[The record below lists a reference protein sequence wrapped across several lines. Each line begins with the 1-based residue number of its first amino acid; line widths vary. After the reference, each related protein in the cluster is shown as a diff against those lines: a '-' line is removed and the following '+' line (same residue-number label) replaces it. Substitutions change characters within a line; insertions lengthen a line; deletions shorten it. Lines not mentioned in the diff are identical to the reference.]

1 MNYSE
6 LFTKA
11 LKSYQEAP
19 DKAGVFDSPYWTL
32 IVDMVGESIRTDG
45 TIDSL
50 IKDDHMFFDYGI
62 CKELHPDPDSVA
74 KSICNTALKNSPL
87 PLITFSKWLTE
98 QINKFKQCDKR
109 DSLVKDLMM
118 NKIQI
123 TKCQREITNLK
134 NQRDTKLSSL
144 VESSGFPNASSDYQR
159 ILGEL
164 EVIDETQLDSIRIK
178 KSIAKGT
185 FFSVE
190 QKRENAQRENRL
202 SKACDQF
209 KTFLDSFQANE
220 TTTEIKQIVS
230 NISELHQKI
239 IETEQIIEKTE
250 SDLKAVEKQQSEL
263 SLIELENKIREEIEH
278 IRDMTR
284 LSAKRLHQDN
294 CPVLVPEKKFLT
306 YSKLI
311 ECIERILEFDPRIFK
326 NDRVAVFGKPS
337 ILLVPG
343 SGNALYDWKY
353 NVVVVPL
360 IYINDNPLTS
370 ISSGMIEY
378 RLDTDEDKAV
388 LNSYSQLPELKT
400 IKSSLQIKAQLIKD
414 YTTWMTSEY
423 QGYRVLPKTAK
434 EWFEHEIGPNKND
447 IFIPSAYQPFNYSA
461 SEFNALIKSINEK
474 IDQKSIDGA
483 DVQDLW
489 VGSILCYIQGNFQ
502 RSYTLLIALL
512 KKDKSNPMFF
522 YNFAQVA
529 SKLYNRSSAI
539 NGFSEFINHIS
550 QCWWTR
556 VAGDHLRNLQ
566 SSGAAAK

>member
-1 MNYSE
+1 MKYSE

-11 LKSYQEAP
+11 LKNYQEAP

-50 IKDDHMFFDYGI
+50 IKEDPFFFDYGI
-62 CKELHPDPDSVA
+62 CKELHPDPESVA
-74 KSICNTALKNSPL
+74 KCICNITEKNSPL
-87 PLITFSKWLTE
+87 PLIPFSKWLIE

-109 DSLVKDLMM
+109 DSFIKDLMM

-123 TKCQREITNLK
+123 TKYQREIINLR
-134 NQRDTKLSSL
+134 NQRNAKLSSL
-144 VESSGFPNASSDYQR
+144 VESSGSPNASSDHQR
-159 ILGEL
+159 ILNEL
-164 EVIDETQLDSIRIK
+164 EVIDDTQLESIRIK

-190 QKRENAQRENRL
+190 QKRDNAQRENRL

-209 KTFLDSFQANE
+209 KTLLDSFQANE
-220 TTTEIKQIVS
+220 ASTEIKQLVS
-230 NISELHQKI
+230 NITELQQKI
-239 IETEQIIEKTE
+239 IDTEQVVEKTE

-263 SLIELENKIREEIEH
+263 SLIELENKIREQIEH
-278 IRDMTR
+278 IRDLTR

-294 CPVLVPEKKFLT
+294 CPVLVPEKKFFT

-311 ECIERILEFDPRIFK
+311 ECIERIFEFDPRILK
-326 NDRVAVFGKPS
+326 NDRVAILGKPS
-337 ILLVPG
+337 ILLIPG

-353 NVVVVPL
+353 NLLVVPL

-423 QGYRVLPKTAK
+423 QGYRVLPKTVK
-434 EWFEHEIGPNKND
+434 EWFEHEIGPSKND
-447 IFIPSAYQPFNYSA
+447 IFIPSAYQPFNFSA
-461 SEFNALIKSINEK
+461 SEFNALVKSINET

-483 DVQDLW
+483 DAQDLW
-489 VGSILCYIQGNFQ
+489 IGSILCYIQGNFQ
-502 RSYTLLIALL
+502 RSYNLLNALL
-512 KKDKSNPMFF
+512 KKDRSNPMYF

-539 NGFSEFINHIS
+539 NGFSEFISHIS

-556 VAGDHLRNLQ
+556 VAGDHIRNLQ
-566 SSGAAAK
+566 SGAAVK